1 MKHDSTTAPQHDS
14 TNGETR
20 ESDVVVI
27 GAGPGG
33 YAAAFHAADLGLQV
47 TLVDS
52 REELGGVC
60 LHAGCIPS
68 KALLFV
74 SQLLGE
80 ARRAQEFGIHFGDPE
95 IDVQTL
101 RKWKEGV
108 VSQLSGGL
116 SDLAKRRGVR
126 FVRGSARF
134 ENSQSLGLEDS
145 EISRITFKH
154 AVIATGSRPMG
165 IPGIEIESDRVM
177 DSTAG
182 LKLEEVPKTLL
193 VVGGGYI
200 GLELGT
206 VYASLGSQVTLVELT
221 DGLLPGV
228 DRDLVRPLGRRMQD
242 LFAQVHLNTRVVAMK
257 ETERGIEA
265 NFEGEITQQQS
276 FDKVLVSVG
285 RQCNSDQL
293 GLENTKVERDDKGA
307 IRVDEQCRTADREI
321 FAIGDVAAQPMLAH
335 KATREGKV
343 VAQVMAGQDVTFDN
357 MAVPA
362 VVFTDPEVA
371 YCGLTEIQAR
381 SEGRK
386 IKVTRFPWVASGRAV
401 TVGRTEGLT
410 KIIFDPESG
419 QVLGVG
425 LVGVHAGELIG
436 EGVLAVEMAALA
448 EDLASTIHTHPTFSE
463 TLGEAA
469 EAFLGQAM
477 HLYRK

>member
-1 MKHDSTTAPQHDS
+1 MTEVS
-14 TNGETR
+14 GEII

-33 YAAAFHAADLGLQV
+33 YAAAFQAADLGLQV
-47 TLVDS
+47 TLVDR

-60 LHAGCIPS
+60 LHAGCISS

-95 IDVQTL
+95 IDVKTL
-101 RKWKEGV
+101 RRWKEGV
-108 VSQLSGGL
+108 VSQLTEGL
-116 SDLAKRRGVR
+116 ADLAKRRGVQ

-134 ENSQSLGLEDS
+134 ENSQSLVLEES
-145 EISRITFKH
+145 EISRIIFKH

-165 IPGIEIESDRVM
+165 IPGIEIQSDRVM
-177 DSTAG
+177 DSTAA
-182 LKLEEVPKTLL
+182 LNLEEVPKTLL

-221 DGLLPGV
+221 QGLLPGV
-228 DRDLVRPLGRRMQD
+228 DRDLVRPLGRRIQD

-265 NFEGEITQQQS
+265 KFEGEITQQQM

-285 RQCNSDQL
+285 RQSNSDQL
-293 GLENTKVERDDKGA
+293 GLEKTKVERDEEGA
-307 IRVDEQCRTADREI
+307 IRIDAQCRTADREI
-321 FAIGDVAAQPMLAH
+321 FAIGDVAAPPMLAH

-343 VAQVMAGQDVTFDN
+343 VAQVIAGQEVAFDN
-357 MAVPA
+357 VAVPA

-371 YCGLTEIQAR
+371 WCGLTETQAKR
-381 SEGRK
+381 EGRK
-386 IKVTRFPWVASGRAV
+386 IKVTRFPWAASGRAV
-401 TVGRTEGLT
+401 AVGRTEGLT
-410 KIIFDPESG
+410 KIIFDPETG

-425 LVGVHAGELIG
+425 LVGIHAGELIG

-448 EDLASTIHTHPTFSE
+448 EDLASIIHTHPTFSE

-477 HLYRK
+477 NLYKK

>member
-1 MKHDSTTAPQHDS
+1 MTESS
-14 TNGETR
+14 SETR

-74 SQLLGE
+74 AQLLGE
-80 ARRAQEFGIHFGDPE
+80 ANRAQEFGIHFGDPE
-95 IDVQTL
+95 IDVRTL
-101 RKWKEGV
+101 RNWKEGI

-116 SDLAKRRGVR
+116 SDLAKRRGVQ
-126 FVRGSARF
+126 FVQGSARF
-134 ENSQSLGLEDS
+134 ESSHSIGLEGG
-145 EISRITFKH
+145 EISRITFKQ

-165 IPGIEIESDRVM
+165 IPGIAMKSDRVM

-182 LKLEEVPKTLL
+182 LKLEDVPKTLL

-228 DRDLVRPLGRRMQD
+228 DRDLVRPLGRRVQD
-242 LFAQVHLNTRVVAMK
+242 LFAQIHLNTRVVAME
-257 ETERGIEA
+257 ETREGIEVKC
-265 NFEGEITQQQS
+265 EGETTEQQI
-276 FDKVLVSVG
+276 FEKVLVSVG
-285 RQCNSDQL
+285 RQSNSDQL
-293 GLENTKVERDDKGA
+293 SLENTKVERDKKGA
-307 IRVDEQCRTADREI
+307 IQVDEQCRTNDGGI
-321 FAIGDVAAQPMLAH
+321 FAIGDVANQPMLAH

-343 VAQVMAGQDVTFDN
+343 VAQVLAGQEAAFDSV
-357 MAVPA
+357 AIPS

-371 YCGLTEIQAR
+371 WCGLTETQAK
-381 SEGRK
+381 SEGRR
-386 IKVTRFPWVASGRAV
+386 IKVTRFPWAASGRAV

-425 LVGVHAGELIG
+425 LVGIHAGELIA

-469 EAFLGQAM
+469 EAFLGQATN
-477 HLYRK
+477 LYRK

>member
-1 MKHDSTTAPQHDS
+1 M
-14 TNGETR
+14 E

-74 SQLLGE
+74 AQLLGE
-80 ARRAQEFGIHFGDPE
+80 ANRAQKFGIHFGDPE
-95 IDVQTL
+95 IDVRTL
-101 RKWKEGV
+101 RNWKEGI
-108 VSQLSGGL
+108 VSQLAGGL
-116 SDLAKRRGVR
+116 SDLAKRRGVQ
-126 FVRGSARF
+126 FVRGTARF
-134 ENSQSLGLEDS
+134 EDSHSIGLEGS
-145 EISRITFKH
+145 ENSRITFKQ

-165 IPGIEIESDRVM
+165 IPGIAMKSNRVM
-177 DSTAG
+177 DSTDG

-228 DRDLVRPLGRRMQD
+228 DRDLVRPLGGRVQD
-242 LFAQVHLNTRVVAMK
+242 LFAQIHLNTRVVAMK
-257 ETERGIEA
+257 ETQQGIEVQC
-265 NFEGEITQQQS
+265 EGETTEQQI
-276 FDKVLVSVG
+276 FAKVLVSVG
-285 RQCNSDQL
+285 RQSNSDHL
-293 GLENTKVERDDKGA
+293 GLENTRVERDEKGA
-307 IRVDEQCRTADREI
+307 IKVDEQCRTADHEI

-343 VAQVMAGQDVTFDN
+343 VAQVMAGQEVAFDN
-357 MAVPA
+357 VAVPA

-371 YCGLTEIQAR
+371 WCGLTETQAR

>member
-1 MKHDSTTAPQHDS
+1 MTESS
-14 TNGETR
+14 GESI

-33 YAAAFHAADLGLQV
+33 YAAAFQAADLGLQV
-47 TLVDS
+47 TLVDR

-95 IDVQTL
+95 IDVKTL

-108 VSQLSGGL
+108 VSQLTGGL
-116 SDLAKRRGVR
+116 ADLAKRRGVQ

-134 ENSQSLGLEDS
+134 ENSQSLVLEES
-145 EISRITFKH
+145 EISRIIFKH
-154 AVIATGSRPMG
+154 AVIATGSRPLG
-165 IPGIEIESDRVM
+165 IPGIEIQSERVM
-177 DSTAG
+177 DSTAA
-182 LKLEEVPKTLL
+182 LNLEEVPKTLL

-221 DGLLPGV
+221 QGLLPGV
-228 DRDLVRPLGRRMQD
+228 DRDLVRPLGRRIED

-265 NFEGEITQQQS
+265 KFEGDITQQQI
-276 FDKVLVSVG
+276 FDKVLISVG
-285 RQCNSDQL
+285 RQSNSDQL
-293 GLENTKVERDDKGA
+293 GLEKTKVERDEEGA
-307 IRVDEQCRTADREI
+307 IRVDAQCRTADREI
-321 FAIGDVAAQPMLAH
+321 FAIGDVAAPPMLAH

-343 VAQVMAGQDVTFDN
+343 VAQVIAGQEVAFDN
-357 MAVPA
+357 VAVPA

-371 YCGLTEIQAR
+371 WCGLTETQAKR
-381 SEGRK
+381 EGRK
-386 IKVTRFPWVASGRAV
+386 IKVTRFPWAASGRAV
-401 TVGRTEGLT
+401 AVGRTEGLT

-425 LVGVHAGELIG
+425 LVGIHAGELIG

-448 EDLASTIHTHPTFSE
+448 EDLASIIHTHPTFSE

-477 HLYRK
+477 NLYRK

>member
-1 MKHDSTTAPQHDS
+1 MTESK
-14 TNGETR
+14 

-74 SQLLGE
+74 AQLLGE
-80 ARRAQEFGIHFGDPE
+80 ANRAQEFGIHFGDPE
-95 IDVQTL
+95 IDLGTL
-101 RKWKEGV
+101 RNWKEGI

-116 SDLAKRRGVR
+116 ADLAKRRGVQ

-134 ENSQSLGLEDS
+134 ENSHSIGLEGG
-145 EISRITFKH
+145 EISRITFEQ

-165 IPGIEIESDRVM
+165 IPGIEMESDRVM

-182 LKLEEVPKTLL
+182 LKLEDVPRALL

-221 DGLLPGV
+221 GGLLPGV
-228 DRDLVRPLGRRMQD
+228 DRDLVRPLGRRIQD

-257 ETERGIEA
+257 ETQQGIEVK
-265 NFEGEITQQQS
+265 FEGEATEQQI

-285 RQCNSDQL
+285 RQSNSDHL
-293 GLENTKVERDDKGA
+293 SLENTEVDRDDKGS
-307 IRVDEQCRTADREI
+307 IQVDEQCRTTDRKI
-321 FAIGDVAAQPMLAH
+321 FAIGDVANQPMLAH

-343 VAQVMAGQDVTFDN
+343 VAQVLAGQKAAFDN
-357 MAVPA
+357 VAIPS

-371 YCGLTEIQAR
+371 WCGLTEAEAK

-386 IKVTRFPWVASGRAV
+386 IKVTRFPWAASGRAV
-401 TVGRTEGLT
+401 AVGRTEGLT
-410 KIIFDPESG
+410 KMIFDPESG

-425 LVGVHAGELIG
+425 LVGVHAGELIA

-469 EAFLGQAM
+469 EVFLGQATN
-477 HLYRK
+477 LYRK

>member
-1 MKHDSTTAPQHDS
+1 MTEVS
-14 TNGETR
+14 GEII

-33 YAAAFHAADLGLQV
+33 YAAAFQAADLGLQV
-47 TLVDS
+47 TLVDR

-95 IDVQTL
+95 IDVKTL
-101 RKWKEGV
+101 RRWKEGV
-108 VSQLSGGL
+108 VSQLMGGL
-116 SDLAKRRGVR
+116 SDLAKRRGVQ

-134 ENSQSLGLEDS
+134 ENSQSLVLEES
-145 EISRITFKH
+145 EISRIIFKN

-165 IPGIEIESDRVM
+165 IPGIEIQSDRVM
-177 DSTAG
+177 DSTAA
-182 LKLEEVPKTLL
+182 LNLEEVPKTLL

-221 DGLLPGV
+221 QGLLPGV
-228 DRDLVRPLGRRMQD
+228 DRDLVRPLGRRIQD

-265 NFEGEITQQQS
+265 KFEGEITQQQM

-285 RQCNSDQL
+285 RQSNSDQL
-293 GLENTKVERDDKGA
+293 GLEKTKVERDEEGA
-307 IRVDEQCRTADREI
+307 IRVDAQCRTADREI

-343 VAQVMAGQDVTFDN
+343 VAQVIAGQEVAFDN
-357 MAVPA
+357 VAVPA

-371 YCGLTEIQAR
+371 WCGLTETQAKR
-381 SEGRK
+381 EGRK
-386 IKVTRFPWVASGRAV
+386 IKVTRFPWAASGRAV
-401 TVGRTEGLT
+401 AVGRTEGLT
-410 KIIFDPESG
+410 KIIFDPETG

-425 LVGVHAGELIG
+425 VVGIHAGELIG
-436 EGVLAVEMAALA
+436 EGVLAV
-448 EDLASTIHTHPTFSE
+448 
-463 TLGEAA
+463 
-469 EAFLGQAM
+469 
-477 HLYRK
+477 

>member
-1 MKHDSTTAPQHDS
+1 MTEVS
-14 TNGETR
+14 GETK
-20 ESDVVVI
+20 ETDVVVI

-74 SQLLGE
+74 AQLLGE
-80 ARRAQEFGIHFGDPE
+80 ASRAQEFGIHFGDPE
-95 IDVQTL
+95 IDIRTL
-101 RKWKEGV
+101 RNWKEEI
-108 VSQLSGGL
+108 VSQLTGGL
-116 SDLAKRRGVR
+116 SDLAKRRGVQ

-134 ENSQSLGLEDS
+134 EDSRSIGLEGS
-145 EISRITFKH
+145 EISRITFEH

-228 DRDLVRPLGRRMQD
+228 DRDLVRPLGRRVQD
-242 LFAQVHLNTRVVAMK
+242 LFAQVHLNTRVVAMR
-257 ETERGIEA
+257 ETERGIEVKC
-265 NFEGEITQQQS
+265 ESEITQRQI
-276 FDKVLVSVG
+276 FEKVLVSVG
-285 RQCNSDQL
+285 RQSNSDQL
-293 GLENTKVERDDKGA
+293 GLENTKVERDEKGA
-307 IRVDEQCRTADREI
+307 IQVDEQCRTADREI

-343 VAQVMAGQDVTFDN
+343 VAQVMAGQEVAFDN
-357 MAVPA
+357 VAIPA

-371 YCGLTEIQAR
+371 WCGLTETQAK

-386 IKVTRFPWVASGRAV
+386 IKVTRFPWAASGRAV

-410 KIIFDPESG
+410 KIIFDPETG

-425 LVGVHAGELIG
+425 LVGLHAGELIA
-436 EGVLAVEMAALA
+436 EGVLAVEMAAMA
-448 EDLASTIHTHPTFSE
+448 EDLASTIYTHPTFSE

>member
-1 MKHDSTTAPQHDS
+1 MV
-14 TNGETR
+14 

-74 SQLLGE
+74 AQLLGE
-80 ARRAQEFGIHFGDPE
+80 ASRAREFGIHFGDPE
-95 IDVQTL
+95 IDVGTL
-101 RKWKEGV
+101 RNWKEGV
-108 VSQLSGGL
+108 VSKLSGGL
-116 SDLAKRRGVR
+116 SDLAKRRGVQ
-126 FVRGSARF
+126 FVRGRARF
-134 ENSQSLGLEDS
+134 ENSDSIVLEES
-145 EISRITFKH
+145 EVSRITFEQ

-165 IPGIEIESDRVM
+165 IPGIKMESDRVM

-182 LKLEEVPKTLL
+182 LKLEEVPGTLL

-228 DRDLVRPLGRRMQD
+228 DRDLVRPLGRRIQD

-257 ETERGIEA
+257 ETQQGIEVKLKGESPDQQI
-265 NFEGEITQQQS
+265 FE
-276 FDKVLVSVG
+276 KVLVSVG
-285 RQCNSDQL
+285 RQSNSDHL
-293 GLENTKVERDDKGA
+293 SLENTEVERDDKGS
-307 IRVDEQCRTADREI
+307 IQVDEQCRTTDGKI
-321 FAIGDVAAQPMLAH
+321 FAIGDVANQPMLAH

-343 VAQVMAGQDVTFDN
+343 VAQVMAGQEVVFDN
-357 MAVPA
+357 VAIPS

-371 YCGLTEIQAR
+371 WCGLTEAQAK
-381 SEGRK
+381 SEGLK
-386 IKVTRFPWVASGRAV
+386 IKVTRFPWAASGRAV
-401 TVGRTEGLT
+401 AIGRTEGLT
-410 KIIFDPESG
+410 KIIFEPESG

-425 LVGVHAGELIG
+425 LVGIHAGELIA

-469 EAFLGQAM
+469 EAFLGQATN
-477 HLYRK
+477 LYRKS

>member
-1 MKHDSTTAPQHDS
+1 MK
-14 TNGETR
+14 

-74 SQLLGE
+74 AQLLGE
-80 ARRAQEFGIHFGDPE
+80 ANRAQEFGIHFGDPE
-95 IDVQTL
+95 IDVRTL
-101 RKWKEGV
+101 RNWKEGI
-108 VSQLSGGL
+108 VSQLAGGL
-116 SDLAKRRGVR
+116 SDLARRRGVQ
-126 FVRGSARF
+126 FVRGTARF
-134 ENSQSLGLEDS
+134 EDSHSIGLEGS
-145 EISRITFKH
+145 ENSRITFKQ

-165 IPGIEIESDRVM
+165 IPGIAMKSDRVM

-228 DRDLVRPLGRRMQD
+228 DRDLVRPLGRRVQD
-242 LFAQVHLNTRVVAMK
+242 LFTQIHLNTRVVAMK
-257 ETERGIEA
+257 ETQQGIEVQC
-265 NFEGEITQQQS
+265 EGETTEPHI
-276 FDKVLVSVG
+276 FEKVLVSVG
-285 RQCNSDQL
+285 RRSNSDQL
-293 GLENTKVERDDKGA
+293 GLENTEVERDEKGA
-307 IRVDEQCRTADREI
+307 IKVDEQCRTADREI
-321 FAIGDVAAQPMLAH
+321 FAIGDVANQPMLAH

-343 VAQVMAGQDVTFDN
+343 VAQVLAGQEAAFDN
-357 MAVPA
+357 VAVPA

-371 YCGLTEIQAR
+371 WCGLTETQAK
-381 SEGRK
+381 SEGRR
-386 IKVTRFPWVASGRAV
+386 IKVTRFPWAASGRAV

-425 LVGVHAGELIG
+425 LVGIHAGELIA

-448 EDLASTIHTHPTFSE
+448 EDLAGTIHPHPTFSE

-469 EAFLGQAM
+469 EAFLGQATN
-477 HLYRK
+477 LYRK

>member
-1 MKHDSTTAPQHDS
+1 MK
-14 TNGETR
+14 

-74 SQLLGE
+74 AQLLGE
-80 ARRAQEFGIHFGDPE
+80 ANRAQEFGIHFGDPE
-95 IDVQTL
+95 IDVRTL
-101 RKWKEGV
+101 RNWKEGI
-108 VSQLSGGL
+108 VSQLAGGL
-116 SDLAKRRGVR
+116 SDLAKRRGVQ
-126 FVRGSARF
+126 FVRGTARF
-134 ENSQSLGLEDS
+134 EDSHSIGLEGN
-145 EISRITFKH
+145 ENSRITFKQ

-165 IPGIEIESDRVM
+165 IPGIAMKSDRVM

-228 DRDLVRPLGRRMQD
+228 DRDLVRPLGRRVQD
-242 LFAQVHLNTRVVAMK
+242 LFAQIHLNTRVVAMK
-257 ETERGIEA
+257 ETQQGIEVQC
-265 NFEGEITQQQS
+265 EGETTEPYI
-276 FDKVLVSVG
+276 FEKVLVSVG
-285 RQCNSDQL
+285 RRSNSDQL
-293 GLENTKVERDDKGA
+293 GLENTKVERDEKGA
-307 IRVDEQCRTADREI
+307 IQVDEQCRTNDGGI
-321 FAIGDVAAQPMLAH
+321 FAIGDVANQPMLAH

-343 VAQVMAGQDVTFDN
+343 VAQVLAGQEAAFDN
-357 MAVPA
+357 VAVPA

-371 YCGLTEIQAR
+371 WCGLTETQAK
-381 SEGRK
+381 SEGRR
-386 IKVTRFPWVASGRAV
+386 IKVTRFPWAASGRAV

-425 LVGVHAGELIG
+425 LVGIHAGELIA

-448 EDLASTIHTHPTFSE
+448 EDLAGTIHPHPTFSE

-469 EAFLGQAM
+469 EAFLGQATN
-477 HLYRK
+477 LYRK